1 MNVKTF
7 FKTNSKH
14 NISKMPTLG
23 FPNLHLRND
32 L

>member
-14 NISKMPTLG
+14 NISKNAYFRISKSL
-23 FPNLHLRND
+23 FKK
-32 L
+32 